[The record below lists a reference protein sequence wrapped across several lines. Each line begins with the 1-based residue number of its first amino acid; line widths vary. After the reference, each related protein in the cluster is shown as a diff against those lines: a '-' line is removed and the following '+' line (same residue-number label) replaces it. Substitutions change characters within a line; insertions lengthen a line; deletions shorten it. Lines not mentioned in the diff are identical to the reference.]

1 MNTVKSWL
9 IKSFLKLLSLLP
21 LAAVHKM
28 ASAIGELLNVLPI
41 ATRKV
46 TETNLQRAMP
56 ELDEITRKEL
66 AKSSLCETIKAGLEL
81 GHMWYASLESVTGRI
96 RTVHGFELVEN
107 AKASGKGIIY
117 AAPHLG
123 SWELLGIYLST
134 LGPMTTL
141 YKPAK
146 IDGLNELIA
155 HSRAKGGAKLVPTN
169 RQGVVKL
176 TKALKQG
183 ESTGILPD
191 QQPKRDGGVFADFFG
206 VPAFT
211 MTLLPKLAART
222 GAVVLLAYAER
233 LPGNQGFDVHFREAD
248 PDVYSENSE
257 VAAAGLNRSVEA
269 CVRQIPAQYQ
279 WEYKR
284 FRKRPD
290 SEAPEGKSQPFYQ

>member
-1 MNTVKSWL
+1 M
-9 IKSFLKLLSLLP
+9 LSLLP
-21 LAAVHKM
+21 
-28 ASAIGELLNVLPI
+28 I
-41 ATRKV
+41 ATKRV

-56 ELDEITRKEL
+56 ELSEVDRKFL
-66 AKSSLCETIKAGLEL
+66 IRSSLRETMKAGLEL
-81 GHMWYASLESVTGRI
+81 GHMWYGDLDAVTGRI
-96 RTVHGFELVEN
+96 RQVHGYELVEE
-107 AKASGKGIIY
+107 AKRSGKGIIY

-146 IDGLNELIA
+146 IAGLNELIA
-155 HSRAKGGAKLVPTN
+155 NSRAKGGAKLVPTN
-169 RQGVVKL
+169 RQGVVQL

-211 MTLLPKLAART
+211 MTLLPKLANRT

-233 LPGNQGFDVHFREAD
+233 LADGKGFDVHFQKAD
-248 PDVYSENSE
+248 PDVYSDDGE

-269 CVRQIPAQYQ
+269 CVRHIPAQYQ

-290 SEAPEGKSQPFYQ
+290 AELHHATHERFYR

>member
-1 MNTVKSWL
+1 M
-9 IKSFLKLLSLLP
+9 
-21 LAAVHKM
+21 VHKL
-28 ASAIGELLNVLPI
+28 ATALGVVISRLPVG
-41 ATRKV
+41 TRGV
-46 TETNLQRAMP
+46 TETNLARAMP
-56 ELDEITRKEL
+56 ELSDDDRTSLVR
-66 AKSSLCETIKAGLEL
+66 SSLIETMKAGLEL
-81 GHMWYASLESVTGRI
+81 GHMWYGSLTQVTERI
-96 RTVHGFELVEN
+96 HQVHGYELVEE
-107 AKASGKGIIY
+107 AKQSGKGIIY

-146 IDGLNELIA
+146 IAGLNELIA
-155 HSRAKGGAKLVPTN
+155 NSRAKGGAKLVPTN

-206 VPAFT
+206 MPAFT
-211 MTLLPKLAART
+211 MTLLPKLASRT
-222 GAVVLLAYAER
+222 GAIVLLAYAER
-233 LPGNQGFDVHFREAD
+233 LPGGKGFTVYFKKAD
-248 PDVYSENSE
+248 PDVYSDDAE

-269 CVRQIPAQYQ
+269 CVRHIPAQYQ

-290 SEAPEGKSQPFYQ
+290 SEINEERHKAFY

>member
-1 MNTVKSWL
+1 
-9 IKSFLKLLSLLP
+9 
-21 LAAVHKM
+21 
-28 ASAIGELLNVLPI
+28 VLPV

-46 TETNLQRAMP
+46 TEINLQRAMP
-56 ELDEITRKEL
+56 ELDEAARKHL
-66 AKSSLCETIKAGLEL
+66 VKRSLCETIKGGLEL
-81 GHMWYASLESVTGRI
+81 GHMWYASLEHVMGRI
-96 RTVHGFELVEN
+96 RKVHGFELVEE

-146 IDGLNELIA
+146 IEGLNELIA
-155 HSRAKGGAKLVPTN
+155 NSRAKGGAKLVPTN
-169 RQGVVKL
+169 RQGVVQL

-206 VPAFT
+206 VSAFT
-211 MTLLPKLAART
+211 MTLLPKLASRT
-222 GAVVLLAYAER
+222 DAVVLLAYAER
-233 LPGNQGFDVHFREAD
+233 LPGNQGFDVHFHKAD
-248 PDVYSENSE
+248 PDVYSDSAEI
-257 VAAAGLNRSVEA
+257 AAAGLNRSVET
-269 CVRQIPAQYQ
+269 CVRHIPAQYQ

-290 SEAPEGKSQPFYQ
+290 SEATEESSLPFYR